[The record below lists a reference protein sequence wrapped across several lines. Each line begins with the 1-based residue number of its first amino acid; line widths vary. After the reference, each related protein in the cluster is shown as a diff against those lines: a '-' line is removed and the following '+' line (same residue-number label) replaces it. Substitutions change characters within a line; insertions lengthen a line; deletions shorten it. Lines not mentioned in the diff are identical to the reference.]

1 MARLGPF
8 LLRDL
13 NSNLGPEVS
22 NFEYNFTV
30 PLEFL
35 RLKLAYILYKDQIHT
50 VSHKEHN
57 TLPLQRPISEKE

>member
-13 NSNLGPEVS
+13 KLNPGPEVS
-22 NFEYNFTV
+22 NSKYNFTD
-30 PLEFL
+30 PLAFL

-57 TLPLQRPISEKE
+57 TLLLQRPISEKG